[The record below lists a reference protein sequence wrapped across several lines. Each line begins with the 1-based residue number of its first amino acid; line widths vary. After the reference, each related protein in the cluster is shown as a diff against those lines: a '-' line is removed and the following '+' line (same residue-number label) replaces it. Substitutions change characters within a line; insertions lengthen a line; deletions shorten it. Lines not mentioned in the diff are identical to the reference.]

1 VSIRCE
7 VRPLDV
13 EQTGQYIAY
22 RLSVAGGS
30 ERLFTAGA
38 VAAIHQATGGVPS
51 AINDLC
57 DNALLWGRLNG
68 RRGVDEQVIERVL
81 GGILSP

>member
-7 VRPLDV
+7 VKSLDV
-13 EQTGQYIAY
+13 EQTRQYIAY

-30 ERLFTAGA
+30 ETLFSASA
-38 VAAIHQATGGVPS
+38 IAAIHRATGGVPS

-57 DNALLWGRLNG
+57 DNALLWGRLNE
-68 RRGVDEQVIERVL
+68 RRGVDEWVIERVL

>member
-13 EQTGQYIAY
+13 EQTGQYIA
-22 RLSVAGGS
+22 SVAGGS

-38 VAAIHQATGGVPS
+38 VAAIHQTTGGVPS